1 MKAFFPLI
9 ITLFLSSQ
17 SVAQV
22 SSAKEFSRSIFSK
35 EISFI
40 RTDSSHGSYS
50 TVIEYPSF
58 LVVLEL
64 PMINAGGGV
73 IKNLRQ
79 DIPKA
84 ERFLAFLES
93 EYQNKPVKFV
103 LSSHWHLHS
112 LSGITPFLKR
122 GTKLVT
128 AKANWEYGMT
138 NGLLDSTFSYSSQ
151 IIRLTQDTT
160 LLTETAFPVSVIFL
174 DESYKNKP
182 TKEYLFF
189 YFPESKALHASCMCA
204 LNEINFSQQ
213 PEFIYNNRLIDLQ
226 KAIKSHNLKVEYL
239 FKLTSEAGI
248 EKNTYKLPW
257 FSASYFEEFLKR
269 GKPSEV
275 VIKNLSEVNLDS
287 LTSEKDKI
295 ISYLIEKNIPGTLVN
310 ALVYRCIKEKKYD
323 EAVQWAQ
330 ILNLYHIGNS
340 DFLDTMGEAYYN
352 TGNMIMAQLISNQLT
367 KLKPEFQNQF
377 KVWKETKEKEL

>member
-1 MKAFFPLI
+1 MKTFFPLI

-17 SVAQV
+17 SVAQMN
-22 SSAKEFSRSIFSK
+22 SAKEFSRSFFSE

-50 TVIEYPSF
+50 TVIEYPGF

-93 EYQNKPVKFV
+93 EYQNKPVKLV

-128 AKANWEYGMT
+128 AKANWEYSIT

-151 IIRLTQDTT
+151 IISLTQDTT
-160 LLTETAFPVSVIFL
+160 LLTETAFPISVIFL

-189 YFPESKALHASCMCA
+189 YFPENKALHASCMCA

-213 PEFIYNNRLIDLQ
+213 PEFIYNNRLIDLE

-269 GKPSEV
+269 GKSSEV
-275 VIKNLSEVNLDS
+275 VIKNLSKVNLDS

-310 ALVYRCIKEKKYD
+310 SLVYRFIKEKKYD